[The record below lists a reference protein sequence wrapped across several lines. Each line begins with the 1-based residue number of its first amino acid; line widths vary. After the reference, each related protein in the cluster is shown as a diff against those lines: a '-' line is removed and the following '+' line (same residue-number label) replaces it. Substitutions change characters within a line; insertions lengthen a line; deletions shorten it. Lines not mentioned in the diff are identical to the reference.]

1 MKNQSVAI
9 LFVMLFLGMAS
20 TGFSQ
25 VRFGVK
31 AGLNLANISGDDVGD
46 TKMLPTFLVG
56 GQAEFGLAENL
67 GLGVGLQLSGKGF
80 KVSDD
85 FLEEDLKYSVMYI
98 QVPVLLQYRNSGF
111 FAGVGPYVGF
121 AISGKAK
128 AGGESISLEFGNTE
142 DDDLAPLDFGAGLEL
157 GYEFSN
163 IRATASYNLGLA
175 NIVPKDIADAEDV
188 SAKNTVIG
196 IAVAYLF
203 GGE

>member
-1 MKNQSVAI
+1 MKKQSVVI
-9 LFVMLFLGMAS
+9 LFVMLFLGVTS

-31 AGLNLANISGDDVGD
+31 AGLNLANVSGDEVGD
-46 TKMLPTFLVG
+46 TKMLPTFLIG
-56 GQAEFGLAENL
+56 GQAEFGLSDNL
-67 GLGVGLQLSGKGF
+67 GLGVGLQLNGKGF
-80 KVSDD
+80 KVADD
-85 FLEEDLKYSVMYI
+85 LLGEDFKYSVMYI

-111 FAGVGPYVGF
+111 FAGVGPYFGF
-121 AISGKAK
+121 AVSGKAK
-128 AGGESISLEFGNTE
+128 AGGNSISLEFGNSE
-142 DDDLAPLDFGAGLEL
+142 NDDLAPLDYGAGFEL

-188 SAKNTVIG
+188 SVKNTVIG